1 MMLDLA
7 DKKSNETTPDEL
19 DILKGVERIL
29 KLEPKDRTTRNI
41 SLLHRYFQN
50 NFYFRRQAELYEDK
64 TI

>member
-41 SLLHRYFQN
+41 SLLHRYF
-50 NFYFRRQAELYEDK
+50 
-64 TI
+64 